1 MEILT
6 QEKVQLTNT
15 APSGAVANMFIS
27 PLETLGSLR
36 ERPQW
41 LIALL
46 IVATYSVLV
55 NFYVIQRVGLERLMT
70 AALQSAAAIDPQ
82 TALQNALG
90 HQTRILFFQGLS
102 TFVGVFVTA
111 FVVARV
117 LWLLLIVAGKDV
129 VFKKVFAVVAFAS
142 LFTNV
147 IRESMLALTTTMIR
161 DLDRLDLR
169 NPLATNLAF
178 YLHPSGAI
186 ATRILMSVDV
196 LTIAN
201 LFLLAFGLAKVCDRL
216 SPRVAAAVV
225 VVPWLVWVGASLL
238 MPSFS

>member
-1 MEILT
+1 MEILSD
-6 QEKVQLTNT
+6 QKVQFTN
-15 APSGAVANMFIS
+15 APSAAVGTMFLS
-27 PLETLGSLR
+27 PLATLDSLR

-41 LIALL
+41 LLALL
-46 IVATYSVLV
+46 LVAVYSVAV
-55 NFYVIQRVGLERLMT
+55 NFYVIQRVGLERLMA

-90 HQTRILFFQGLS
+90 HQTRILLFQALS
-102 TFVGVFVTA
+102 TFGGTFATA

-129 VFKKVFAVVAFAS
+129 VFKRVFAVVAFAS

-147 IRESMLALTTTMIR
+147 IRESMLALTTTLIR

-169 NPLATNLAF
+169 NPLATNPAF
-178 YLHPSGAI
+178 YLHPAGPT
-186 ATRILMSVDV
+186 ATRILMSLDL

-201 LFLLAFGLAKVCDRL
+201 LFLLTVGLMKVCDRV
-216 SPRVAAAVV
+216 SPRLAAAVV
-225 VVPWLVWVGASLL
+225 VGPWLLWVGASLL
-238 MPSFS
+238 MPALS